1 MQTKTQAEE
10 LQNYLTDA
18 SNMAGGHALKLFL
31 PETAEDVAAI
41 LRDADEQ
48 KMPVTVSGAR
58 TGTVGGAIPFG
69 GFVISMERMNKIIG
83 VDKNAGTATVQP
95 GVILGD
101 LQKAV
106 DADGLF
112 YPPDPTEWSC
122 QIGGTVA
129 TNASGSRS
137 FKYGATRNFVERL
150 KVVLADGD
158 MIDLRRGEI
167 KADESGML
175 VLTTLE
181 GREIQVKVPTYKR
194 PQVRKNVSGYFAEP
208 AMDAI
213 DLFIGSE
220 GTLGVIVE
228 IELSLLSKP
237 RGFFS
242 GIVFFETHGAL
253 LEFVD
258 EARDLSFA
266 ARRNPAPAASGSDLR
281 PAPDASLIEYFD
293 DRALKFISEK
303 FPEVPPEMAGAI
315 YFEQETNEGSEDAL
329 LEAWN
334 ALLEKHNAD
343 LESSWFTT
351 TDADNEKMREFR
363 HALPVSVNERI
374 VRSGQRKVGTDMSV
388 PDDNFLDFLR
398 LYKRVLNESG
408 LDHVIFGHIGDCHL
422 HANILPK
429 NDDEATR
436 ARHLYG
442 RFVADAIMLGGTV
455 SAEHGIGKLKRKY
468 LNVMMGER
476 YLSEMAAVKKAFDP
490 KGILGRGNM
499 FDEKFL
505 G

>member
-1 MQTKTQAEE
+1 
-10 LQNYLTDA
+10 
-18 SNMAGGHALKLFL
+18 MAGGHALKLFL

-83 VDKNAGTATVQP
+83 VDKNARTATVQP

-150 KVVLADGD
+150 TVVLADGD

-175 VLTTLE
+175 VLTTLD
-181 GREIQVKVPTYKR
+181 GRKIQVKVPTYKR

-303 FPEVPPEMAGAI
+303 FPAVPPEMAGAI

-334 ALLEKHNAD
+334 ALLERHNAD

-388 PDDNFLDFLR
+388 PDENFLDFLR
-398 LYKRVLNESG
+398 IYKRVLNESG

>member
-1 MQTKTQAEE
+1 MLVKTGTEE
-10 LQNYLTDA
+10 FQNYLTDA

-175 VLTTLE
+175 VLTTLD
-181 GREIQVKVPTYKR
+181 GRKIQVKVPTYKR

-228 IELSLLSKP
+228 KELSLLPKP
-237 RGFFS
+237 RVFFS
-242 GIVFFETHGAL
+242 GSVFFETHGAL
-253 LEFVD
+253 LEFVG

-334 ALLEKHNAD
+334 ALLERHNAD

-398 LYKRVLNESG
+398 IYKRVLNESG